1 MQRNRGWIWFFVVL
15 GILAAAAVT
24 INVLYS
30 ARQRL
35 TMDQL
40 RAAEDRWDQG
50 GPRDYDLVI
59 DKTIGSATPG
69 GDKTRDRITVEVRG
83 GKSRKG
89 TINGQP
95 LDERLL
101 GQYDMTGWLSFVEE
115 FVRQSE
121 KPDAPRTFLSA
132 DFDPQTGALL
142 RFRRSVRTTREW
154 VEVVFRLTPVSR
166 PALPR
171 Q

>member
-1 MQRNRGWIWFFVVL
+1 VL
-15 GILAAAAVT
+15 GVLAAAAVT
-24 INVLYS
+24 INMLYS

-35 TMDQL
+35 TMDEL
-40 RAAEDRWDQG
+40 RSAQDRWDRA

-83 GKSRKG
+83 GKGRAGK
-89 TINGQP
+89 INGEL
-95 LDERLL
+95 LDERLHSE
-101 GQYDMTGWLSFVEE
+101 YDMTGWLSFVEE

-154 VEVVFRLTPVSR
+154 VEVVFQLTPVNP
-166 PALPR
+166 PAAP
-171 Q
+171 

>member
-24 INVLYS
+24 INMLYS

-40 RAAEDRWDQG
+40 RSAQERWDRT

-83 GKSRKG
+83 GKGRAGK
-89 TINGQP
+89 INGQP

-101 GQYDMTGWLSFVEE
+101 SEYDMAGWLSFVEE

-132 DFDPQTGALL
+132 DFEPQTGALL

-154 VEVVFRLTPVSR
+154 VEVVFQLTTVNP
-166 PALPR
+166 PAAP
-171 Q
+171 

>member
-24 INVLYS
+24 INMLYS

-40 RAAEDRWDQG
+40 RSAQERWDRT

-83 GKSRKG
+83 GKGRAGK
-89 TINGQP
+89 INGQP

-101 GQYDMTGWLSFVEE
+101 SEYDMAGWLSFVEE

-132 DFDPQTGALL
+132 DFEPKTGALL

-154 VEVVFRLTPVSR
+154 VEVVFQLTTVNP
-166 PALPR
+166 PAAP
-171 Q
+171 

>member
-1 MQRNRGWIWFFVVL
+1 MQRTRGWIWFFVILAV
-15 GILAAAAVT
+15 LAAAAVT
-24 INVLYS
+24 INLLYS

-40 RAAEDRWDQG
+40 RAAEDLWDRA
-50 GPRDYDLVI
+50 GPKDYDLVI
-59 DKTIGSATPG
+59 DKTIGSATP
-69 GDKTRDRITVEVRG
+69 DAPKTRDRITMEVRG
-83 GKSRKG
+83 GKGRAG

-101 GQYDMTGWLSFVEE
+101 SQYDMGGWLSFVEE

-121 KPDAPRTFLSA
+121 KPGAPRTFLSA
-132 DFDPQTGALL
+132 DFDPQTGALR

-154 VEVVFRLTPVSR
+154 VDVTFQLTPANP
-166 PALPR
+166 PAGR
-171 Q
+171 

>member
-15 GILAAAAVT
+15 AVLATAAVT
-24 INVLYS
+24 INLLYS

-40 RAAEDRWDQG
+40 RAAEDHWDRA
-50 GPRDYDLVI
+50 GPQDYDLVI
-59 DKTIGSATPG
+59 DKTIGSATPQG
-69 GDKTRDRITVEVRG
+69 QKTRDRITVEVRG
-83 GKSRKG
+83 GTSRSG

-101 GQYDMTGWLSFVEE
+101 SQYDMGGWLSFVEE

-121 KPDAPRTFLSA
+121 KPDAPRTFLTA
-132 DFDPQTGALL
+132 DFDAQTGALR

-154 VEVVFRLTPVSR
+154 VDVTFELTPVNPQAGR
-166 PALPR
+166 
-171 Q
+171 

>member
-24 INVLYS
+24 INMLYS

-40 RAAEDRWDQG
+40 RSAQERWDRT

-83 GKSRKG
+83 GKCRAGK
-89 TINGQP
+89 INGQP

-101 GQYDMTGWLSFVEE
+101 SEYDMAGWLSFVEE

-132 DFDPQTGALL
+132 DFEPQTGALL

-154 VEVVFRLTPVSR
+154 VEVVFQLTTVNP
-166 PALPR
+166 PAAP
-171 Q
+171 

>member
-15 GILAAAAVT
+15 GLLATAAVT

-40 RAAEDRWDQG
+40 RAAEDLWDRA
-50 GPRDYDLVI
+50 GPKDYDLVI
-59 DKTIGSATPG
+59 DKTIGTG
-69 GDKTRDRITVEVRG
+69 TGDGQKDRDRITVAVRG
-83 GKSRKG
+83 GKGRTG

-101 GQYDMTGWLSFVEE
+101 SQYDMAGWLSFVEE

-121 KPDAPRTFLSA
+121 MPDAPRTFLSA
-132 DFDPQTGALL
+132 DFDPQTGGLR

-154 VEVVFRLTPVSR
+154 VDVVFQLTPVNLPASR
-166 PALPR
+166 
-171 Q
+171 